1 MRYLGKRLSIV
12 KLELARPAYKVAQVP
27 NSTAVRRVL
36 TGILVA
42 NLAVVLVKV
51 GVGLASGSLGVLGSA
66 LDSAIDSANNVLAL
80 IVTAVA
86 AKAPDEEHPY
96 GHGKFETLGA
106 LALVGFLCVS
116 SFELLRGAV
125 NHLTSGG
132 HPLPVTN
139 TQVGVLAA
147 TLVVN
152 AGVARYERRR
162 ATELQSEILLAD
174 SAHTSADVLITA
186 GVVVALLLARRGWW
200 WADPIIAILVVGAI
214 LSVAYR
220 VLVRTVPVLVDERVH
235 PPERIAECARGVPG
249 VCDTYDIRSRGSANG
264 RYAELTISVDGG
276 ATVAQAHQIADQVE
290 ARLKEQLDFHGVTV
304 HVEPC

>member
-1 MRYLGKRLSIV
+1 MPDPV
-12 KLELARPAYKVAQVP
+12 
-27 NSTAVRRVL
+27 AVRRVL
-36 TGILVA
+36 IAILVA
-42 NLAVVLVKV
+42 NLAVVAVKV

-132 HPLPVTN
+132 HPLTATN
-139 TQVGVLAA
+139 AQVGVLAA
-147 TLVVN
+147 TLIVN
-152 AGVARYERRR
+152 AGVARFERGRGL
-162 ATELQSEILLAD
+162 ALKSEILLAD
-174 SAHTSADVLITA
+174 AAHTSADVLITL
-186 GVVVALLLARRGWW
+186 GVIVALLFARRGWW
-200 WADPIIAILVVGAI
+200 WADPVITILVVGAI

-235 PPERIAECARGVPG
+235 PPERIAECARGIPG
-249 VCDTYDIRSRGSANG
+249 VCDTYDIRSRGGAHG

-276 ATVAQAHQIADQVE
+276 ATVARAHEIADQVE
-290 ARLKEQLDFHGVTV
+290 VRLKQELDLHRVTV

>member
-1 MRYLGKRLSIV
+1 MPDR
-12 KLELARPAYKVAQVP
+12 
-27 NSTAVRRVL
+27 TAVRRVL
-36 TGILVA
+36 VGILVA
-42 NLAVVLVKV
+42 NLAVVAVKV

-125 NHLTSGG
+125 NHLASGG
-132 HPLPVTN
+132 HPLPVTT
-139 TQVGVLAA
+139 TQLGILGA

-152 AGVARYERRR
+152 AGVARYEQRQAR
-162 ATELQSEILLAD
+162 ALESEILLAD
-174 SAHTSADVLITA
+174 AAHTSADVLITT
-186 GVVVALLLARRGWW
+186 GVIVALLLARRGWW
-200 WADPIIAILVVGAI
+200 WADPVIAILVVGAI

-220 VLVRTVPVLVDERVH
+220 VLVRTVPVLVDERAL
-235 PPERIAECARGVPG
+235 PRERLAECARGVQG
-249 VCDTYDIRSRGSANG
+249 VCDTYDIRSRGGAQG
-264 RYAELTISVDGG
+264 RYAELTISVDGS
-276 ATVAQAHQIADQVE
+276 ATVARAHEIADQVE
-290 ARLKEQLDFHGVTV
+290 ARLKQELGLHRVTV

>member
-1 MRYLGKRLSIV
+1 M
-12 KLELARPAYKVAQVP
+12 P
-27 NSTAVRRVL
+27 NATAVRRVL
-36 TGILVA
+36 VGILVA
-42 NLAVVLVKV
+42 NLAVVAVKV
-51 GVGLASGSLGVLGSA
+51 AVGVASGSLGVLGSA

-125 NHLTSGG
+125 NHLAAGS
-132 HPLPVTN
+132 HPLPVTPA
-139 TQVGVLAA
+139 QLGVLGC

-162 ATELQSEILLAD
+162 GRALESELLLAD
-174 SAHTSADVLITA
+174 AAHTGADVLITT
-186 GVVVALLLARRGWW
+186 GVIIALLLASLGWW
-200 WADPIIAILVVGAI
+200 WADPVIAILVVGAI

-235 PPERIAECARGVPG
+235 PPERLAECARRVPG
-249 VCDTYDIRSRGSANG
+249 VCDTYDIRSRGGAHG

-276 ATVAQAHQIADQVE
+276 ATVARAHEIADQVE
-290 ARLKEQLDFHGVTV
+290 ARLKQELGLHGVTV

>member
-1 MRYLGKRLSIV
+1 MPDSETQPR
-12 KLELARPAYKVAQVP
+12 ARTA
-27 NSTAVRRVL
+27 AVRRVL
-36 TGILVA
+36 VGILAA
-42 NLAVVLVKV
+42 NLVVVVIKV

-125 NHLTSGG
+125 NHLSSGG
-132 HPLPVTN
+132 HPLPVTRG
-139 TQVGVLAA
+139 QFGALSA

-152 AGVARYERRR
+152 AAVAWYERRR
-162 ATELQSEILLAD
+162 GRALESEILLAD
-174 SAHTSADVLITA
+174 SSHTGADVFITLGVLMALI
-186 GVVVALLLARRGWW
+186 LAQQGLW
-200 WADPIIAILVVGAI
+200 WADPVIAILVVGVI
-214 LSVAYR
+214 LSIAYR

-235 PPERIAECARGVPG
+235 PPERIAECARGIQG
-249 VCDTYDIRSRGSANG
+249 VCDTYDIRSRGGAHG

-290 ARLKEQLDFHGVTV
+290 ARLKQQLDLHGVTV

>member
-1 MRYLGKRLSIV
+1 MPSGRT
-12 KLELARPAYKVAQVP
+12 E
-27 NSTAVRRVL
+27 AVRRVL
-36 TGILVA
+36 VGILAA
-42 NLAVVLVKV
+42 NLVVVVIKV

-125 NHLTSGG
+125 NHLTAGG
-132 HPLPVTN
+132 HALPITDA
-139 TQVGVLAA
+139 QVGVLAA
-147 TLVVN
+147 TLVIN

-162 ATELQSEILLAD
+162 ARELASEILAAD
-174 SAHTSADVLITA
+174 AAHTGADVMITL
-186 GVVVALLLARRGWW
+186 GVLGAILLARGGWW
-200 WADPIIAILVVGAI
+200 WADPVIAILVVGAI
-214 LSVAYR
+214 LTVAYR
-220 VLVRTVPVLVDERVH
+220 VLVRTVPVLVDERAF
-235 PPERIAECARGVPG
+235 PTQRIAEYARAVPG
-249 VCDTYDIRSRGSANG
+249 VRDAYGIRSRGGTNG

-276 ATVAQAHQIADQVE
+276 ATVAQAHGIADQVE
-290 ARLKEQLDFHGVTV
+290 DRLRGELGVHDITV
-304 HVEPC
+304 HIEPC

>member
-1 MRYLGKRLSIV
+1 MPEFPTSPSG
-12 KLELARPAYKVAQVP
+12 RPD
-27 NSTAVRRVL
+27 AVRRVL
-36 TGILVA
+36 LGILVA
-42 NLAVVLVKV
+42 NLVVVVVKV
-51 GVGLASGSLGVLGSA
+51 GVGLASGSLGVMGSA

-139 TQVGVLAA
+139 AQVGVLAA
-147 TLVVN
+147 TLFVN
-152 AGVARYERRR
+152 AGVARYEGAR
-162 ATELQSEILLAD
+162 ARELQSELLAAD
-174 SAHTSADVLITA
+174 AAHTGADVLITL
-186 GVVVALLLARRGWW
+186 GVLGALLLARQGWW
-200 WADPIIAILVVGAI
+200 WADPVITIVVVAAI

-220 VLVRTVPVLVDERVH
+220 VLVRTVPVLVDERAL
-235 PPERIAECARGVPG
+235 PPERIAACARGVAG
-249 VCDTYDIRSRGSANG
+249 VCDTYAIRSRGGAG
-264 RYAELTISVDGG
+264 HRYAELTISVDGG
-276 ATVAQAHQIADQVE
+276 ATVAQAHGIADQVE
-290 ARLKEQLDFHGVTV
+290 ARLRGELDLHEVTV

>member
-1 MRYLGKRLSIV
+1 
-12 KLELARPAYKVAQVP
+12 
-27 NSTAVRRVL
+27 VRRVL
-36 TGILVA
+36 LGILVA
-42 NLAVVLVKV
+42 NLVVVVIKV
-51 GVGLASGSLGVLGSA
+51 GVGLASGSLGVMGSA

-132 HPLPVTN
+132 HALPVTD

-147 TLVVN
+147 TLFINV
-152 AGVARYERRR
+152 GVARYERARGR
-162 ATELQSEILLAD
+162 ALQSELLAAD
-174 SAHTSADVLITA
+174 AAHTGADVLITL
-186 GVVVALLLARRGWW
+186 GVLVALLLARRGWW
-200 WADPIIAILVVGAI
+200 WADPVITIVVVAAI

-220 VLVRTVPVLVDERVH
+220 VLVRTVPVLVDERAL
-235 PPERIAECARGVPG
+235 PPDRIAECARVVTG
-249 VCDTYDIRSRGSANG
+249 VCDTYAIRSRGG
-264 RYAELTISVDGG
+264 PQRRYAELTISVDGG
-276 ATVAQAHQIADQVE
+276 ATVTRAHEIADEVE
-290 ARLKEQLDFHGVTV
+290 ARLRRELDIHEITV

>member
-1 MRYLGKRLSIV
+1 M
-12 KLELARPAYKVAQVP
+12 PAFP
-27 NSTAVRRVL
+27 SVRRVL
-36 TGILVA
+36 VGILIA
-42 NLAVVLVKV
+42 NLAIVVVKL

-132 HPLPVTN
+132 HALPVTN
-139 TQVGVLAA
+139 AQVGVLAA

-152 AGVARYERRR
+152 AGIARYERQRGR
-162 ATELQSEILLAD
+162 ALESEILLAD
-174 SAHTSADVLITA
+174 AAHTSADVLITL
-186 GVVVALLLARRGWW
+186 GVIVALLLAQRGWW
-200 WADPIIAILVVGAI
+200 WADPVIAILVVGAI

-220 VLVRTVPVLVDERVH
+220 VLVRTVPVLVDERFL
-235 PPERIAECARGVPG
+235 PPERIAECARGIAG
-249 VCDTYDIRSRGSANG
+249 VCDIYDIRSRGGAHG

-276 ATVAQAHQIADQVE
+276 ATVAQAHGIADLVE
-290 ARLKEQLDFHGVTV
+290 ARLKQELGLHGVTV

>member
-1 MRYLGKRLSIV
+1 MRDS
-12 KLELARPAYKVAQVP
+12 A
-27 NSTAVRRVL
+27 AVRRVL
-36 TGILVA
+36 TSILVA
-42 NLAVVLVKV
+42 NLVVVVVKV
-51 GVGLASGSLGVLGSA
+51 GVGLSSGSLGVLGSA

-116 SFELLRGAV
+116 GFELLRGAV
-125 NHLTSGG
+125 NHLSSGG

-139 TQVGVLAA
+139 AQIGVLAA

-162 ATELQSEILLAD
+162 GQALDSEILLAD
-174 SAHTSADVLITA
+174 SAHTGADVLITA
-186 GVVVALLLARRGWW
+186 GVLVALFLARRGWW
-200 WADPIIAILVVGAI
+200 WADPVIAILVVGAI

-220 VLVRTVPVLVDERVH
+220 VLVRTVPVLVDERVLA
-235 PPERIAECARGVPG
+235 PERIAECARGVTG
-249 VCDTYDIRSRGSANG
+249 VCDAYDIRSRGGAHG
-264 RYAELTISVDGG
+264 RYAELTISVDGS
-276 ATVAQAHQIADQVE
+276 ATVARAHEIADHVE
-290 ARLKEQLDFHGVTV
+290 ARLQRELDLHGVTV
-304 HVEPC
+304 HIEPC

>member
-1 MRYLGKRLSIV
+1 MLDS
-12 KLELARPAYKVAQVP
+12 A
-27 NSTAVRRVL
+27 AVRRVL
-36 TGILVA
+36 VGILVA
-42 NLAVVLVKV
+42 NLAVVVVKV
-51 GVGLASGSLGVLGSA
+51 AVGLASGSLGVLGSA

-86 AKAPDEEHPY
+86 AKPPDTEHPY

-139 TQVGVLAA
+139 TQVGVLGA
-147 TLVVN
+147 TLLVN

-162 ATELQSEILLAD
+162 GRALQSEILLAD
-174 SAHTSADVLITA
+174 AAHTGAEVLITA
-186 GVVVALLLARRGWW
+186 GVIVALLFARAGLW
-200 WADPIIAILVVGAI
+200 WADPVIAILVVGAI

-220 VLVRTVPVLVDERVH
+220 VLVRTVPVLVDERVL
-235 PPERIAECARGVPG
+235 PPERLAECAHGVAG
-249 VCDTYDIRSRGSANG
+249 VCATYDIRSRGGAHG
-264 RYAELTISVDGG
+264 RYAELTISVDGS
-276 ATVAQAHQIADQVE
+276 ATVARAHEIADQVE
-290 ARLKEQLDFHGVTV
+290 ARLKQELDLHGVTV